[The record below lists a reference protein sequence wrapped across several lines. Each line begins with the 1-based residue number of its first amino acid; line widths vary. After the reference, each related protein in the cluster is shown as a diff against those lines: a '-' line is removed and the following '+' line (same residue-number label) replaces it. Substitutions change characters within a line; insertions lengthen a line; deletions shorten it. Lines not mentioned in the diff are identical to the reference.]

1 MMKRLTAAAA
11 VLLLIAGCKIGPD
24 YKKPDLASPPAWM
37 VDTQAAQDLANTTW
51 WQQFND
57 PTLNELITT
66 ALREN
71 RDLRTATQRVEEF
84 YGRYGATRADLF
96 PQIGYGG
103 SAGRSQ
109 VSEKGVLAGTP
120 GAGSP
125 HSAFQANFTASWEID
140 VWGKLRR
147 ATEAARADLAAAED
161 VRSGVILS
169 LVTSVATA
177 YIDLRSLDQQLEIAK
192 QTVKLREESVRLFEI
207 RFKGGNISEMELS
220 QVRSEYYVALG
231 AIPDLE
237 KRIRQQENFIN
248 LLLGRN
254 PGPVARGRTFGE
266 ISLPAVPAGL
276 PSEILARRP
285 DIRQAEQQL
294 VAANARIGVAKAQY
308 FPSISLT
315 GLFGTA
321 STDLGDLFH
330 GGTRAWN
337 FTGSITGPIFSFGRI
352 KGDVKAA
359 TALQQQSL
367 SLYERA
373 IQNAF
378 REFEDALI
386 DQDRTRLQLDAQKKQ
401 VEALATYAR
410 LARVRYE
417 NGYTSYIEVLDAE
430 RSLFNSQ
437 LSQTQTQDVLLR
449 SLVNL
454 YKAMGGGWVVEA
466 DKLSRPAP
474 ASKGSGTAPAPV
486 SQGTGTATEQKLES
500 GKQS

>member
-1 MMKRLTAAAA
+1 MMNRLIAFTTA
-11 VLLLIAGCKIGPD
+11 LLLLAGCAIGPD
-24 YKKPDLASPPAWM
+24 YRNPDIASPPAWM
-37 VDTQAAQDLANTTW
+37 MDMQQAQDTANTSW
-51 WQQFND
+51 WDQFND
-57 PTLNELITT
+57 PVLNELINS

-71 RDLRTATQRVEEF
+71 RDLRIATARVEEY

-96 PQIGYGG
+96 PQVGYGG
-103 SAGRSQ
+103 SAGKVQ
-109 VSEKGVLAGTP
+109 LTEKGPYSLSPGT
-120 GAGSP
+120 GSQF
-125 HSAFQANFTASWEID
+125 SLYQANFTASWEID

-177 YIDLRSLDQQLEIAK
+177 YIDLRSLDQQLDIAR
-192 QTVKLREESVRLFEI
+192 QTIKLREESVRLFEL

-220 QVRSEYYVALG
+220 QVRSEYYVALA

-237 KRIRQQENFIN
+237 KRVRQQENLIC

-254 PGPVARGRTFGE
+254 PGPISRGKALGE
-266 ISLPAVPAGL
+266 ITLPAVPAGL
-276 PSEILARRP
+276 PSEILVRRP

-294 VAANARIGVAKAQY
+294 IAANARIGVAKSQY

-315 GLFGTA
+315 GLFGTS
-321 STDLGDLFH
+321 STDLGDLFT
-330 GGTRAWN
+330 GPARTWN
-337 FTGSITGPIFSFGRI
+337 FAGSITGPIFNAGKI

-367 SLYERA
+367 YLYERA
-373 IQNAF
+373 IQNGF

-386 DQDRTRLQLDAQKKQ
+386 DQDQTRLQLDAQKMQ

-410 LARVRYE
+410 LARLRYE

-430 RSLFNSQ
+430 RSLFNGQ
-437 LSQTQTQDVLLR
+437 LNYAQTQDVLLR
-449 SLVNL
+449 ALVNL

-466 DKLSRPAP
+466 DKLSRPP
-474 ASKGSGTAPAPV
+474 EPV
-486 SQGTGTATEQKLES
+486 SQAAGSQPAPKPEGEKSL
-500 GKQS
+500 

>member
-1 MMKRLTAAAA
+1 MMKRLTATTA
-11 VLLLIAGCKIGPD
+11 LLLLLVGCAIGPD
-24 YKKPDLASPPAWM
+24 YKRPDVSQPPAWM
-37 VDTQAAQDLANTTW
+37 VDTQAAQDLANTAW

-57 PTLNELITT
+57 PVLNELIAT

-71 RDLRTATQRVEEF
+71 RDLRTATARIEEF
-84 YGRYGATRADLF
+84 YGRYGATRAELF

-103 SAGRSQ
+103 SVGRTE

-125 HSAFQANFTASWEID
+125 HTVYQANFSASWEID

-177 YIDLRSLDQQLEIAK
+177 YIDLRSLDQQLEITK

-220 QVRSEYYVALG
+220 QVKSEYYVALG
-231 AIPDLE
+231 TIPDLE
-237 KRIRQQENFIN
+237 KRIRQQENLIN

-254 PGPVARGRTFGE
+254 PGPVDRGKAFTE

-276 PSEILARRP
+276 PSDILARRP

-294 VAANARIGVAKAQY
+294 IAANARIGVAKAQY

-321 STDLGDLFH
+321 SMDLSDLFH
-330 GGTRAWN
+330 GGSRTWN
-337 FTGSITGPIFSFGRI
+337 FTGTVTGPIFDFGRI
-352 KGDVKAA
+352 KGNVKAA

-401 VEALATYAR
+401 VEALAVYAR
-410 LARVRYE
+410 LARLRYE

-430 RSLFNSQ
+430 RSLFNGQ
-437 LSQTQTQDVLLR
+437 LTYTQTQDVLLR

-466 DKLSRPAP
+466 DKLSRTTAM
-474 ASKGSGTAPAPV
+474 ASQP
-486 SQGTGTATEQKLES
+486 TGTQPAAKPITQK
-500 GKQS
+500 KP

>member
-1 MMKRLTAAAA
+1 MKRSIVIVMTF
-11 VLLLIAGCKIGPD
+11 LLLAGCAIGPD
-24 YKKPDLASPPAWM
+24 YRKPDIASPPAWL
-37 VDTQAAQDLANTTW
+37 VDQKIAQDVANTAW
-51 WQQFND
+51 WEQFND
-57 PTLNELITT
+57 PTLNELIRT
-66 ALREN
+66 ALQEN
-71 RDLRTATQRVEEF
+71 RDLRVATSRVEEF

-103 SAGRSQ
+103 NAGRGQ
-109 VSEKGVLAGTP
+109 ISEKGPLGYSP

-125 HSAFQANFTASWEID
+125 QSSYQANFSASWEID

-147 ATEAARADLAAAED
+147 ATEAAKADLAAAED
-161 VRSGVILS
+161 IRSGVILS

-177 YIDLRSLDQQLEIAK
+177 YIDLRSLDQQLDIAR

-220 QVRSEYYVALG
+220 QVKSAYYAAL
-231 AIPDLE
+231 ASIPELE
-237 KRIRQQENFIN
+237 KRVRQQENFIC

-254 PGPVARGRTFGE
+254 PGPISRGKVLGE
-266 ISLPAVPAGL
+266 ITLPAVPAGL
-276 PSEILARRP
+276 PSDILARRP

-294 VAANARIGVAKAQY
+294 IAANARIGVAKAQY

-321 STDLGDLFH
+321 STDLGNLFH

-337 FTGSITGPIFSFGRI
+337 FTGNITGPIFNFGKI

-359 TALQQQSL
+359 TAIQQQAL
-367 SLYERA
+367 YTYERA
-373 IQNAF
+373 IQNGF
-378 REFEDALI
+378 REFEDSLI
-386 DQDRTRLQLDAQKKQ
+386 DQDRTRLQLDAQKMQ

-410 LARVRYE
+410 LSRIRYE

-430 RSLFNSQ
+430 RSLFNGQ
-437 LSQTQTQDVLLR
+437 LTYAQTQDVLLR

-454 YKAMGGGWVVEA
+454 YKASGGGWVVEA
-466 DKLSRPAP
+466 DKLSRP
-474 ASKGSGTAPAPV
+474 PAPV
-486 SQGTGTATEQKLES
+486 SQPTGTR
-500 GKQS
+500 

>member
-1 MMKRLTAAAA
+1 
-11 VLLLIAGCKIGPD
+11 
-24 YKKPDLASPPAWM
+24 
-37 VDTQAAQDLANTTW
+37 
-51 WQQFND
+51 
-57 PTLNELITT
+57 
-66 ALREN
+66 
-71 RDLRTATQRVEEF
+71 
-84 YGRYGATRADLF
+84 
-96 PQIGYGG
+96 
-103 SAGRSQ
+103 
-109 VSEKGVLAGTP
+109 
-120 GAGSP
+120 
-125 HSAFQANFTASWEID
+125 
-140 VWGKLRR
+140 
-147 ATEAARADLAAAED
+147 

-177 YIDLRSLDQQLEIAK
+177 YIDLRSLDQQLEITK

-220 QVRSEYYVALG
+220 QVKSEYYVALG
-231 AIPDLE
+231 TIPDLE
-237 KRIRQQENFIN
+237 KRIRQQENLIN

-254 PGPVARGRTFGE
+254 PGPVDRGKAFTE

-276 PSEILARRP
+276 PSDILARRP

-294 VAANARIGVAKAQY
+294 IAANARIGVAKAQY

-321 STDLGDLFH
+321 SMDLSDLFH
-330 GGTRAWN
+330 GGSRTWN
-337 FTGSITGPIFSFGRI
+337 FTGTVTGPIFDFGRI
-352 KGDVKAA
+352 KGNVKAA

-401 VEALATYAR
+401 VEALAVYAR
-410 LARVRYE
+410 LARLRYE

-430 RSLFNSQ
+430 RSLFNGQ
-437 LSQTQTQDVLLR
+437 LTYTQTQDVLLR

-466 DKLSRPAP
+466 DKLSRTTAM
-474 ASKGSGTAPAPV
+474 ASQP
-486 SQGTGTATEQKLES
+486 TGTQPAAKPITQK
-500 GKQS
+500 KP

>member
-1 MMKRLTAAAA
+1 MNRLIAAFAI
-11 VLLLIAGCKIGPD
+11 LLLLAGCKIGPD
-24 YKKPDLASPPAWM
+24 YRRPDLTSPPVWM
-37 VDTQAAQDLANTTW
+37 VDMQKAQDMANTAW
-51 WQQFND
+51 WEQFND
-57 PTLNELITT
+57 PVLNDLIRT
-66 ALREN
+66 ALQEN
-71 RDLRTATQRVEEF
+71 RDLRTATARVEEF

-103 SAGRSQ
+103 SAGRTQ
-109 VSEKGVLAGTP
+109 ISEKGVLAGTP
-120 GAGSP
+120 GVGSP
-125 HSAFQANFTASWEID
+125 HTTYQANFSASWEID

-147 ATEAARADLAAAED
+147 ATEAARADLSAAED

-177 YIDLRSLDQQLEIAK
+177 YIDLRSLDQQLEITK
-192 QTVKLREESVRLFEI
+192 QTVKLREESVKLFEI

-220 QVRSEYYVALG
+220 QVKSEYYVALG

-254 PGPVARGRTFGE
+254 PGPVARGKSFTE
-266 ISLPAVPAGL
+266 LVLPAVPAGL
-276 PSEILARRP
+276 PSDILARRP

-294 VAANARIGVAKAQY
+294 IAANARIGVAKAQY

-315 GLFGTA
+315 GLFGT
-321 STDLGDLFH
+321 SSMDLSDLFH
-330 GGTRAWN
+330 GGSRTWN
-337 FTGSITGPIFSFGRI
+337 FAGTITGPIFDFGKI
-352 KGDVKAA
+352 KGNVKAA

-367 SLYERA
+367 SLYERT

-430 RSLFNSQ
+430 RSLFNGQ
-437 LSQTQTQDVLLR
+437 LTYAQTQDVLLR
-449 SLVNL
+449 ALVNL

-466 DKLSRPAP
+466 DKLSRPPAP
-474 ASKGSGTAPAPV
+474 VSKATGTAPAPKAGDEKK
-486 SQGTGTATEQKLES
+486 S
-500 GKQS
+500 